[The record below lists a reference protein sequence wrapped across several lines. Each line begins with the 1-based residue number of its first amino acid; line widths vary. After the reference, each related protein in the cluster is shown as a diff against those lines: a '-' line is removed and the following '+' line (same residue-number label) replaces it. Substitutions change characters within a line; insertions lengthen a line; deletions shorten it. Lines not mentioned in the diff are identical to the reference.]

1 MYGGQQSW
9 YFTAL
14 LGLTMPDGVEGAGWA
29 SIRVAP
35 QVPSGLAGAAL
46 RLETDRGDIAVQW
59 TQRNATAAAAVLF
72 ALSVSVPVSVSADI
86 CVPLLGEL
94 SVEVTESQQPLTWR
108 GWRGAPG
115 QPRAQMPSASTVDAV
130 ATSSPHHGGAR
141 DCRSAERALT
151 CQTARGAPVRTMQ
164 AGV

>member
-94 SVEVTESQQPLTWR
+94 STDGAQITESRQPLWR
-108 GWRGAPG
+108 DGAY
-115 QPRAQMPSASTVDAV
+115 V
-130 ATSSPHHGGAR
+130 
-141 DCRSAERALT
+141 
-151 CQTARGAPVRTMQ
+151 
-164 AGV
+164 AGVAGCTGATASADAICFHCGCGRYELAASRGGT